1 MPAHVDTYIDLDGAH
16 NFKSV
21 LSLMDSQWNSL
32 RVVDSS
38 SIGKQQNFVVSLS
51 VLAVCLIICQKRS
64 RVSFLKTGRDK
75 GMDDGLGSFTN
86 ALFSE
91 DPGPDS
97 ADHPNR
103 DIGGHKVCSM
113 NFMTDQ

>member
-1 MPAHVDTYIDLDGAH
+1 
-16 NFKSV
+16 
-21 LSLMDSQWNSL
+21 
-32 RVVDSS
+32 
-38 SIGKQQNFVVSLS
+38 
-51 VLAVCLIICQKRS
+51 
-64 RVSFLKTGRDK
+64 
-75 GMDDGLGSFTN
+75 MDDGLGSFTN

-113 NFMTDQ
+113 NFMTEINKTQGDSLGAQPHPFNSY